1 MVLGIILGVASGL
14 VLLYFVMAYNGF
26 IVMRNSISRAA
37 SNIDVML
44 KQRYDEIGK
53 LIDTIKG
60 YKKYEKKTLMEVT
73 KLRKAFEGAATTQ
86 EKLAVNSQMNA
97 PLMNLFAVAEN
108 YPDLK
113 ANENF
118 KHLQGRI
125 SSLENEISDRREGY
139 NSTVFE
145 FNNKVQSIP
154 SSLVASLTGFKEKEM
169 FKASAEEKKDVKI
182 SF

>member
-1 MVLGIILGVASGL
+1 MVIGIITGAVVGL
-14 VLLYFVMAYNGF
+14 FLLYFVMAYNGF
-26 IVMRNSISRAA
+26 VVMKNNIERAK

-53 LIDTIKG
+53 LVETVKG
-60 YKKYEKKTLMEVT
+60 YKKYEKKTLTKIT
-73 KLRKAFEGAATTQ
+73 KLRKAFEAASTTQ
-86 EKLAVNSQMNA
+86 GKLAINSRMNA
-97 PLMNLFAVAEN
+97 PLGNIFAVAEN

-118 KHLQGRI
+118 KHLQERI
-125 SSLENEISDRREGY
+125 SALENEISDRREDY

-145 FNNKVQSIP
+145 FNNKVQTIP
-154 SSLVASLTGFKEKEM
+154 SSLIASIAGFKERDM
-169 FKASAEEKKDVKI
+169 FKASEEEKKDVKI